1 MTKYQTGPV
10 KSAVGMR
17 ATIRIDKWLWQA
29 RLFKTRGLATDI
41 VAEGH
46 CRVNGMK
53 IAKPSHLVGS
63 GDTLTIPCGD
73 RVRLI
78 RVLDIGIRRGPSPE
92 AQALYLD
99 LDLPAAAPSPLE

>member
-1 MTKYQTGPV
+1 LAKYRAVPGQSVLPV
-10 KSAVGMR
+10 R
-17 ATIRIDKWLWQA
+17 PTLRIDKWLWQA
-29 RLFKTRGLATDI
+29 RFFKTRGLATHI

-53 IAKPSHLVGS
+53 ISKPSHLVGN
-63 GDTLTIPCGD
+63 GDTLTIPQGD
-73 RVRLI
+73 HIRLI
-78 RVLDIGIRRGPSPE
+78 RILDLGLRRGPAPE